1 MDIKA
6 KIYLT
11 WNAHLEQIC
20 FKECEY
26 VFGENWKGLTIPR
39 CSEEEFR
46 QWWKTYSPKEYNS
59 YYYEVATFIWDSAE
73 INHLKKSHIW
83 KRY

>member
-6 KIYLT
+6 KIDLA

-20 FKECEY
+20 FKECES
-26 VFGENWKGLTIPR
+26 VFGTNWKGLTIPR

-59 YYYEVATFIWDSAE
+59 HYYEVATFIWDSAE
-73 INHLKKSHIW
+73 INHP
-83 KRY
+83 